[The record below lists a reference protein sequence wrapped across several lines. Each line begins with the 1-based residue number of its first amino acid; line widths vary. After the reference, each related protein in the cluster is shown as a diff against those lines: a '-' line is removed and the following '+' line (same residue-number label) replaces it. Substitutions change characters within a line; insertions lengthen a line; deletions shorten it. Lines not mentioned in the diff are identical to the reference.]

1 MLPGPA
7 RALFVPLVLLAAT
20 MRLGAQS
27 VAPLGAAERARVL
40 AASARMIDSLYVDR
54 ALARAMGTALR
65 DDARAGRW
73 DRVASPEA
81 FADTVTARL
90 RAVARDEHLR
100 LMFHEHDPR
109 LVENVSPEERKRRY
123 DDTMQEI
130 ADANF
135 GLPEV
140 RILAGNV
147 ALLRMDNF
155 IEPWLGSAPLAAAMA
170 MVNHSRALVID
181 LRRNGG
187 GHSDQYVLMMSYFL
201 EKPVKLGETFSR
213 PDSAI
218 EQSWSYAVVPGP
230 RYAPAKPVY
239 VLTSRETFSAAE
251 ALAGA
256 LRQHRKAV
264 IVGEPTRG
272 GGHMGDFHPVGERFV
287 LFVPTAAS
295 TTGDDVEGRGLRPDV
310 AVPADRALE
319 TTHRLALRAIVQ
331 TITDVRSRGKF
342 EQIQRTVEGGDAG
355 TTIR

>member
-1 MLPGPA
+1 MSHGRVRPSC
-7 RALFVPLVLLAAT
+7 VTLVLFAAT
-20 MRLGAQS
+20 MRLGAQG
-27 VAPLGAAERARVL
+27 VAPLGAEERARVL
-40 AASARMIDSLYVDR
+40 AASARRVDSLYVDR
-54 ALARAMGTALR
+54 ALARAMGAALR
-65 DDARAGRW
+65 DAARAGRW

-81 FADTVTARL
+81 FAASVTARL
-90 RAVARDEHLR
+90 RAIARDEHLR

-109 LVENVSPEERKRRY
+109 LVENVSPEEKKRRY

-155 IEPWLGSAPLAAAMA
+155 IEPWLGSVPLAAAMT
-170 MVNHSRALVID
+170 MVNHSRALVVD

-201 EKPVKLGETFSR
+201 EAPVKLGETFSR

-230 RYAPAKPVY
+230 RYATSKPVY
-239 VLTSRETFSAAE
+239 VLTGRETFSAAE

-256 LRQHRKAV
+256 LRRHRKAV
-264 IVGEPTRG
+264 IVGETTRG

-310 AVPADRALE
+310 AVPAERAVQ
-319 TTHRLALRAIVQ
+319 TAHRLALRAIVPA
-331 TITDVRSRGKF
+331 ITDARSRGKF
-342 EQIQRTVEGGDAG
+342 ERIQRAVEGDDAG